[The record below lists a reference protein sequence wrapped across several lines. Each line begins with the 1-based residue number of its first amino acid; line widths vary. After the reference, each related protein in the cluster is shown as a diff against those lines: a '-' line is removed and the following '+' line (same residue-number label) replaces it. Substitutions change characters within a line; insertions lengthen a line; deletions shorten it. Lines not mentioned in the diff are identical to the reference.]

1 MALCVRSFHLS
12 SPPFGVWQHRCA
24 FEKRL
29 KNAPFMASFYGPN
42 KRNIFIVLR
51 FRILSPWLL
60 EFFRRQGQM
69 RPSVVFRSTEKP
81 ELFRKQ

>member
-29 KNAPFMASFYGPN
+29 KNAPFMASFLWPQQTQH
-42 KRNIFIVLR
+42 FH
-51 FRILSPWLL
+51 
-60 EFFRRQGQM
+60 
-69 RPSVVFRSTEKP
+69 RSEIP
-81 ELFRKQ
+81 HSFAVAA